1 MIKEL
6 SNALL
11 WELGNALNLE
21 LSNALDWELSNVLD
35 WEFIIENLWEPGDEA
50 DDDQGVN
57 FLLLEDLVQF
67 RRMESVKSI
76 LY

>member
-11 WELGNALNLE
+11 WEL
-21 LSNALDWELSNVLD
+21 SNALKWELSNVSD

-50 DDDQGVN
+50 YDDQGVN
-57 FLLLEDLVQF
+57 SLLLEDLVQF